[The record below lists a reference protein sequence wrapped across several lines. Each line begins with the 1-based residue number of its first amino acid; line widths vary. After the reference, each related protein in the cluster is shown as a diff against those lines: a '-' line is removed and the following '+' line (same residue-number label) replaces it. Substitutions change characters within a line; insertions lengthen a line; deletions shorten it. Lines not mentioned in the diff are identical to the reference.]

1 MIDYIQLFKDRNL
14 FNQCTNEIE
23 LNNLLNKKK
32 IIFYIGFDATADALH
47 AGSLVQLRA
56 IKTLIKHGHQAIVLL
71 GGGTTKIGDPS
82 GKDASRQI
90 LTYETIQKNIENFK
104 RIFEHYFRDFKENIK
119 FINNDQWLDK
129 LNYIELLR
137 DLGSQVSINRMLT
150 FESVKERLKREQSL
164 SFLEF
169 NYMILQSYD
178 FLHLNK
184 HENCELQIGGSDQW
198 GNIVLGMEIISKI
211 NKKDAFGLTTPL
223 LTTSTGKKM
232 GKTEQGAV
240 WIDQNKYSSYDFYQ
254 YWRNVDDND
263 VEKLLLIFSDL
274 DKEEIK
280 ILIKEDINNAKKKL
294 AYLVTTDCHSE
305 SSAQEAEEK
314 ARSIFENNSFDNIDE
329 INFKIDSKLID
340 TLTSNSTVSSK
351 SEAKRLIE
359 GGGIKIDDDQI
370 NDINLTIDKSY
381 NGKILKIG
389 KKNILKLS
397 LSNQY
402 IFYSIIN
409 KI

>member
-1 MIDYIQLFKDRNL
+1 MFDYIQLFKDRHL
-14 FNQCTNEIE
+14 FNQCTNEAE

-32 IIFYIGFDATADALH
+32 ITFYIGFDATADALH

-56 IKTLIKHGHQAIVLL
+56 IKTLIKQDHKAIVLL

-82 GKDASRQI
+82 GKDSARKI
-90 LTYETIQKNIENFK
+90 LTYKEIQNNIDNFK
-104 RIFEHYFRDFKENIK
+104 RIFEHYFRDYKDNIS
-119 FINNDQWLDK
+119 FINNDEWLSN

-137 DLGSQVSINRMLT
+137 DVGSHVSINRMLT

-178 FLHLNK
+178 FLYLNK
-184 HENCELQIGGSDQW
+184 HKNCELQIGGSDQW
-198 GNIVLGMEIISKI
+198 GNIILGMEVISKI
-211 NKKDAFGLTTPL
+211 NKNDAFGLTTPL

-240 WIDQNKYSSYDFYQ
+240 WIDQNKFSSYDFYQ
-254 YWRNVDDND
+254 YWRNVDDSD

-280 ILIKEDINNAKKKL
+280 KLISDDINKAKKNL

-305 SSAQEAEEK
+305 ESAKQAEEK
-314 ARSIFENNSFDNIDE
+314 AISIFEKNMSDNIDE
-329 INFKIDSKLID
+329 IDFDINSQIKIFEAITSKNL
-340 TLTSNSTVSSK
+340 VSSK

-359 GGGIKIDDDQI
+359 GGGIKLGDNQI
-370 NDINLTIDKSY
+370 KDINQTINQKD
-381 NGKILKIG
+381 NGKVLKIG
-389 KKNILKLS
+389 KKKIFKLKF
-397 LSNQY
+397 N
-402 IFYSIIN
+402 
-409 KI
+409 

>member
-1 MIDYIQLFKDRNL
+1 MFDYIQLFKDRHL
-14 FNQCTNEIE
+14 FNQCTNEAE

-32 IIFYIGFDATADALH
+32 ITFYIVFDATADALH

-56 IKTLIKHGHQAIVLL
+56 IKTLIKQDHKAIVLL

-82 GKDASRQI
+82 GKDSARKI
-90 LTYETIQKNIENFK
+90 LTYKEIQNNIDNFK
-104 RIFEHYFRDFKENIK
+104 RIFEHYFRDYKDNIS
-119 FINNDQWLDK
+119 FINNDEWLSN

-137 DLGSQVSINRMLT
+137 DVGSHVSINRMLT

-184 HENCELQIGGSDQW
+184 HQNCELQIGGSDQW
-198 GNIVLGMEIISKI
+198 GNIILGIEVISKI
-211 NKKDAFGLTTPL
+211 NKNDAFGLTTPL

-240 WIDQNKYSSYDFYQ
+240 WIDQNKFSSYDFYQ
-254 YWRNVDDND
+254 YWRNVDDSD

-280 ILIKEDINNAKKKL
+280 KLISDDINKAKKNL

-305 SSAQEAEEK
+305 ESAKQAEEK
-314 ARSIFENNSFDNIDE
+314 AISIFEKNIPDNIDE
-329 INFKIDSKLID
+329 IDFDINSQIKIFEAITSKNL
-340 TLTSNSTVSSK
+340 VSSK

-359 GGGIKIDDDQI
+359 GGGIKLGDDQI
-370 NDINLTIDKSY
+370 KDINQTINQKD

-389 KKNILKLS
+389 KKKIFKLKF
-397 LSNQY
+397 N
-402 IFYSIIN
+402 
-409 KI
+409 

>member
-1 MIDYIQLFKDRNL
+1 MFDYIQLFKDRHL
-14 FNQCTNEIE
+14 FNQCTNEAE

-32 IIFYIGFDATADALH
+32 ITFYIGFDATADALH

-56 IKTLIKHGHQAIVLL
+56 IKTLIKQDHKAIVLL

-82 GKDASRQI
+82 GKDSARKI
-90 LTYETIQKNIENFK
+90 LTYKEIQNNIDNFK
-104 RIFEHYFRDFKENIK
+104 RIFEHYFRDYKDNIS
-119 FINNDQWLDK
+119 FINNDEWLSN

-137 DLGSQVSINRMLT
+137 DVGSHVSINRMLT

-178 FLHLNK
+178 FLYLNK
-184 HENCELQIGGSDQW
+184 HKNCELQIGGSDQW
-198 GNIVLGMEIISKI
+198 GNIILGMEVISKI
-211 NKKDAFGLTTPL
+211 NKNDAFGLTTPL

-240 WIDQNKYSSYDFYQ
+240 WIDQNKFSSYDFYQ
-254 YWRNVDDND
+254 YWRNVDDSD

-280 ILIKEDINNAKKKL
+280 KLISDDINKAKKNL

-305 SSAQEAEEK
+305 ESAKQAEEK
-314 ARSIFENNSFDNIDE
+314 AISIFEKNMSDNIDE
-329 INFKIDSKLID
+329 IDFDINSQIKIFEAITSKNL
-340 TLTSNSTVSSK
+340 VSSK

-359 GGGIKIDDDQI
+359 GGGIKLGDNQI
-370 NDINLTIDKSY
+370 KDINQTINQKD

-389 KKNILKLS
+389 KKKIFKLKF
-397 LSNQY
+397 N
-402 IFYSIIN
+402 
-409 KI
+409 

>member
-198 GNIVLGMEIISKI
+198 VNIVLGMEIISKI

-314 ARSIFENNSFDNIDE
+314 ARSIFENNSYDNIDE

-359 GGGIKIDDDQI
+359 GGGMKIDDDQI

-381 NGKILKIG
+381 NEKILKIG
-389 KKNILKLS
+389 KKK
-397 LSNQY
+397 Y
-402 IFYSIIN
+402 FKIIV
-409 KI
+409 K

>member
-1 MIDYIQLFKDRNL
+1 MVDYIQLFKDRHL
-14 FNQCTNEIE
+14 FNQCTNESD

-32 IIFYIGFDATADALH
+32 IVFYIGFDATADALH

-56 IKTLIKHGHQAIVLL
+56 IKTLVKHGHKAIVLL

-82 GKDASRQI
+82 GKDTSRKI
-90 LTYETIQKNIENFK
+90 LTYKEIQTNIDNFK
-104 RIFEHYFRDFKENIK
+104 KIFEHYFRDYKKNIT
-119 FINNDQWLDK
+119 FINNDEWLNQ

-137 DLGSQVSINRMLT
+137 DLGSFVSINRMLT

-184 HENCELQIGGSDQW
+184 KYECDLQIGGSDQW

-211 NKKDAFGLTTPL
+211 NKKNAFGLTTPL
-223 LTTSTGKKM
+223 LTTSSGKKM

-240 WIDQNKYSSYDFYQ
+240 WIDQNKFSSYDFYQ

-280 ILIKEDINNAKKKL
+280 KIVLEDINKAKKNL

-305 SSAQEAEEK
+305 ESAKQAEEK
-314 ARSIFENNSFDNIDE
+314 AISIFEKNMSDNIDE
-329 INFKIDSKLID
+329 IDFDIKSQIKIFEAITSKNL
-340 TLTSNSTVSSK
+340 VSSK

-359 GGGIKIDDDQI
+359 GGGIKLGNDQI
-370 NDINLTIDKSY
+370 KDINHTLTQKD

-389 KKNILKLS
+389 KKKLFKLKF
-397 LSNQY
+397 N
-402 IFYSIIN
+402 
-409 KI
+409 

>member
-1 MIDYIQLFKDRNL
+1 MIDYIQLLKDRNL

-359 GGGIKIDDDQI
+359 GGGIKIDEDQI

-381 NGKILKIG
+381 NEKILKIG
-389 KKNILKLS
+389 KKK
-397 LSNQY
+397 Y
-402 IFYSIIN
+402 FKIIV
-409 KI
+409 K

>member
-119 FINNDQWLDK
+119 FINNDLWLDK

-314 ARSIFENNSFDNIDE
+314 ARSIFENNSYDNIDE

-389 KKNILKLS
+389 KKK
-397 LSNQY
+397 Y
-402 IFYSIIN
+402 FKIIV
-409 KI
+409 K

>member
-1 MIDYIQLFKDRNL
+1 MIDYIQLFKDRHL
-14 FNQCTNEIE
+14 FNQSTNENE
-23 LNNLLNKKK
+23 LNTLLNKRK

-47 AGSLVQLRA
+47 VGSLVQLRA
-56 IKTLIKHGHQAIVLL
+56 IKILIKHGHQAIVLL
-71 GGGTTKIGDPS
+71 GGGTTKVGDPS
-82 GKDASRQI
+82 GKDTARQI
-90 LTYETIQKNIENFK
+90 LSYENIQENIDNFK
-104 RIFEHYFRDFKENIK
+104 RIFEHYFRDYKENIK

-137 DLGSQVSINRMLT
+137 DVGSHVSINRMLT

-178 FLHLNK
+178 FLYLNK
-184 HENCELQIGGSDQW
+184 NEKCDLQIGGSDQW

-211 NKKDAFGLTTPL
+211 NKKNAFGLTTPL

-274 DKEEIK
+274 NIEEIK
-280 ILIKEDINNAKKKL
+280 MLIKQDINNAKKKL

-305 SSAQEAEEK
+305 NSAKKAEEK
-314 ARSIFENNSFDNIDE
+314 AKSIFENNTFDKIDE
-329 INFKIDSKLID
+329 IIFKVDLKLID
-340 TLTSNSTVSSK
+340 TLTLNNIIESR

-359 GGGIKIDDDQI
+359 GGGIKIEDNPIKDT
-370 NDINLTIDKSY
+370 NLIIDKSY
-381 NGKILKIG
+381 DKKILKIG
-389 KKNILKLS
+389 KKK
-397 LSNQY
+397 Y
-402 IFYSIIN
+402 FKII
-409 KI
+409 IS

>member
-1 MIDYIQLFKDRNL
+1 MFDYIQLFKDRHL
-14 FNQCTNEIE
+14 FNQCTNEAE

-32 IIFYIGFDATADALH
+32 ITFYIGFDATADALH

-56 IKTLIKHGHQAIVLL
+56 IKTLIKQDHKAIVLL

-82 GKDASRQI
+82 GKDSARKI
-90 LTYETIQKNIENFK
+90 LTYKEIQNNIDNFK
-104 RIFEHYFRDFKENIK
+104 RIFEHYFRDHKENIS
-119 FINNDQWLDK
+119 FINNDEWLSN

-137 DLGSQVSINRMLT
+137 DVGSHVSINRMLT

-178 FLHLNK
+178 FLYLNK
-184 HENCELQIGGSDQW
+184 NKNCELQIGGSDQW
-198 GNIVLGMEIISKI
+198 GNIILGMEVISKI
-211 NKKDAFGLTTPL
+211 NKNDAFGLTTPL

-240 WIDQNKYSSYDFYQ
+240 WIDQNKFSSYDFYQ
-254 YWRNVDDND
+254 YWRNVDDSD

-280 ILIKEDINNAKKKL
+280 KLISDDINKAKKNL

-305 SSAQEAEEK
+305 ESAKQAEEK
-314 ARSIFENNSFDNIDE
+314 AISIFEKNMSDNIDE
-329 INFKIDSKLID
+329 IDFDINSQIKIFEAITSKNL
-340 TLTSNSTVSSK
+340 VSSK

-359 GGGIKIDDDQI
+359 GGGIKLGDDQI
-370 NDINLTIDKSY
+370 KDINQTINQKD

-389 KKNILKLS
+389 KKKLFKLKF
-397 LSNQY
+397 N
-402 IFYSIIN
+402 
-409 KI
+409 

>member
-1 MIDYIQLFKDRNL
+1 MFDYIQLFKDRHL
-14 FNQCTNEIE
+14 FNQCTNEAE

-32 IIFYIGFDATADALH
+32 ITFYIGFDATADALH

-56 IKTLIKHGHQAIVLL
+56 IKTLIKQDHKAIVLL

-82 GKDASRQI
+82 GKDSARKI
-90 LTYETIQKNIENFK
+90 LTYKEIQNNIDNFK
-104 RIFEHYFRDFKENIK
+104 RIFEHYFRDHKDNIS
-119 FINNDQWLDK
+119 FINNDEWLSN

-137 DLGSQVSINRMLT
+137 DVGSHVSINRMLT

-178 FLHLNK
+178 FLYLNK
-184 HENCELQIGGSDQW
+184 HKNCELQIGGSDQW
-198 GNIVLGMEIISKI
+198 GNIILGMEVISKI
-211 NKKDAFGLTTPL
+211 NKNDAFGLTTPL

-240 WIDQNKYSSYDFYQ
+240 WIDQNKFSSYDFYQ
-254 YWRNVDDND
+254 YWRNVDDSD

-280 ILIKEDINNAKKKL
+280 KLISDDINKAKKNL

-305 SSAQEAEEK
+305 ESAKQAEEK
-314 ARSIFENNSFDNIDE
+314 AISIFEKNMSDNIDE
-329 INFKIDSKLID
+329 IDFDINSQIKIFEAITSKNL
-340 TLTSNSTVSSK
+340 VSSK

-359 GGGIKIDDDQI
+359 GGGIKLGDDQI
-370 NDINLTIDKSY
+370 KDINQTINQKD

-389 KKNILKLS
+389 KKKLFKLKF
-397 LSNQY
+397 N
-402 IFYSIIN
+402 
-409 KI
+409 

>member
-1 MIDYIQLFKDRNL
+1 MFDYIQLFKDRHL
-14 FNQCTNEIE
+14 FNQCTNEAE

-32 IIFYIGFDATADALH
+32 ITFYIGFDATADALH

-56 IKTLIKHGHQAIVLL
+56 IKTLIKQDHKAIVLL

-82 GKDASRQI
+82 GKDSARKI
-90 LTYETIQKNIENFK
+90 LTYKEIQNNIDNFK
-104 RIFEHYFRDFKENIK
+104 RIFEHYFRDYKDNIS
-119 FINNDQWLDK
+119 FINNDEWLSN

-137 DLGSQVSINRMLT
+137 DVGSHVSINRMLT

-184 HENCELQIGGSDQW
+184 HHNCELQIGGSDQW
-198 GNIVLGMEIISKI
+198 GNIILGMEVISKI
-211 NKKDAFGLTTPL
+211 NKNDAFGLTTPL

-240 WIDQNKYSSYDFYQ
+240 WIDQNKFSSYDFYQ
-254 YWRNVDDND
+254 YWRNVDDSD

-274 DKEEIK
+274 DKDEIK
-280 ILIKEDINNAKKKL
+280 KLISEDINKAKKNL

-305 SSAQEAEEK
+305 ESAKQAEEK
-314 ARSIFENNSFDNIDE
+314 AISIFEKNMPDNIDE
-329 INFKIDSKLID
+329 IDFDINSQIKIFEAITSKNL
-340 TLTSNSTVSSK
+340 VSSK

-359 GGGIKIDDDQI
+359 GGGIKLGDDQI
-370 NDINLTIDKSY
+370 KDINQTINQKD

-389 KKNILKLS
+389 KKKLFKLKF
-397 LSNQY
+397 N
-402 IFYSIIN
+402 
-409 KI
+409 

>member
-1 MIDYIQLFKDRNL
+1 MFDYIQLFKDRHL
-14 FNQCTNEIE
+14 FNQCTNEAE

-32 IIFYIGFDATADALH
+32 ITFYIGFDATADALH
-47 AGSLVQLRA
+47 DGSLVQLRA
-56 IKTLIKHGHQAIVLL
+56 IKTLIKQDHKAIVLL

-82 GKDASRQI
+82 GKDSARKI
-90 LTYETIQKNIENFK
+90 LTYKEIQNNIDNFK
-104 RIFEHYFRDFKENIK
+104 RIFEHYFRDYKENIS
-119 FINNDQWLDK
+119 FINNDEWLSN

-137 DLGSQVSINRMLT
+137 DVGSHVSINRMLT

-178 FLHLNK
+178 FLYLNK
-184 HENCELQIGGSDQW
+184 HQNCELQIGGSDQW
-198 GNIVLGMEIISKI
+198 GNIILGMEVISKI
-211 NKKDAFGLTTPL
+211 NKNDAFGLTTPL

-240 WIDQNKYSSYDFYQ
+240 WIDQNKFSSYDFYQ
-254 YWRNVDDND
+254 YWRNVDDSD

-280 ILIKEDINNAKKKL
+280 KLISDDINKAKKNL

-305 SSAQEAEEK
+305 ESAKQAEEK
-314 ARSIFENNSFDNIDE
+314 AISIFEKNMSDNIDE
-329 INFKIDSKLID
+329 IDFDINSQIKIFEAITSKNL
-340 TLTSNSTVSSK
+340 VSSK

-359 GGGIKIDDDQI
+359 GGGIKLGDDQI
-370 NDINLTIDKSY
+370 KDINQTINQKD

-389 KKNILKLS
+389 KKKLFKLKF
-397 LSNQY
+397 N
-402 IFYSIIN
+402 
-409 KI
+409 

>member
-1 MIDYIQLFKDRNL
+1 MFDYIQLFKDRHL
-14 FNQCTNEIE
+14 FNQCTNEAE

-32 IIFYIGFDATADALH
+32 ITFYIGFDATADALH

-56 IKTLIKHGHQAIVLL
+56 IKTLIKQDHKAIVLL

-82 GKDASRQI
+82 GKDSARKI
-90 LTYETIQKNIENFK
+90 LTYKEIQNNIDNFK
-104 RIFEHYFRDFKENIK
+104 RIFEHYFRDHKENIS
-119 FINNDQWLDK
+119 FINNDEWLSN

-137 DLGSQVSINRMLT
+137 DVGSHVSINRMLT

-178 FLHLNK
+178 FLYLNK
-184 HENCELQIGGSDQW
+184 HKNCELQIGGSDQW
-198 GNIVLGMEIISKI
+198 GNIILGMEVISKI
-211 NKKDAFGLTTPL
+211 NKNDAFGLTTPL

-240 WIDQNKYSSYDFYQ
+240 WIDQNKFSSYDFYQ
-254 YWRNVDDND
+254 YWRNVDDSD

-274 DKEEIK
+274 DKEENK
-280 ILIKEDINNAKKKL
+280 KLISVDINKAKKNL

-305 SSAQEAEEK
+305 ESAKQAEEK
-314 ARSIFENNSFDNIDE
+314 AISIFEKNMSDNIDE
-329 INFKIDSKLID
+329 IDFDINSQIKIFEAITSKNL
-340 TLTSNSTVSSK
+340 VSSK

-359 GGGIKIDDDQI
+359 GGGIKLGDDQI
-370 NDINLTIDKSY
+370 KDINQTINQKD

-389 KKNILKLS
+389 KKKLFKLKF
-397 LSNQY
+397 N
-402 IFYSIIN
+402 
-409 KI
+409 

>member
-104 RIFEHYFRDFKENIK
+104 RIFEHYFRDFNESIK

-314 ARSIFENNSFDNIDE
+314 ARSIFENNSYDNIDE

-389 KKNILKLS
+389 KKK
-397 LSNQY
+397 Y
-402 IFYSIIN
+402 FKIIV
-409 KI
+409 K

>member
-56 IKTLIKHGHQAIVLL
+56 IKTLIRHGHQAIVLL

-314 ARSIFENNSFDNIDE
+314 ARSIFENNSYDNIDE

-340 TLTSNSTVSSK
+340 TLTSNSLVSSK

-389 KKNILKLS
+389 KKK
-397 LSNQY
+397 Y
-402 IFYSIIN
+402 FKIIV
-409 KI
+409 K

>member
-305 SSAQEAEEK
+305 GSAQEAEEK
-314 ARSIFENNSFDNIDE
+314 ARSIFENNSYDNIDE

-359 GGGIKIDDDQI
+359 GGGMKIDDDQI
-370 NDINLTIDKSY
+370 NDINLTIDKSH
-381 NGKILKIG
+381 NEKILKIG
-389 KKNILKLS
+389 KKK
-397 LSNQY
+397 Y
-402 IFYSIIN
+402 FKIIV
-409 KI
+409 K

>member
-90 LTYETIQKNIENFK
+90 LTYETIEKNIENFK

-294 AYLVTTDCHSE
+294 AYFVTTDCHSE

-314 ARSIFENNSFDNIDE
+314 ARSIFENNSYDNIDE

-359 GGGIKIDDDQI
+359 GGGIKIDEDQI

-381 NGKILKIG
+381 NEKILKIG
-389 KKNILKLS
+389 KKK
-397 LSNQY
+397 Y
-402 IFYSIIN
+402 FKIIV
-409 KI
+409 K

>member
-184 HENCELQIGGSDQW
+184 NENCELQIGGSDQW

-223 LTTSTGKKM
+223 LTTSSGKKM

-280 ILIKEDINNAKKKL
+280 MLIKEDINNAKKKL

-314 ARSIFENNSFDNIDE
+314 ARSIFENNSYDNIDE

-359 GGGIKIDDDQI
+359 GGGMKIDDDQI

-381 NGKILKIG
+381 NEKILKIG
-389 KKNILKLS
+389 KKK
-397 LSNQY
+397 Y
-402 IFYSIIN
+402 FKIIV
-409 KI
+409 K

>member
-1 MIDYIQLFKDRNL
+1 MVDYIQLFKDRHL
-14 FNQCTNEIE
+14 FNQCTNESD

-32 IIFYIGFDATADALH
+32 IVFYIGFDATADALH

-56 IKTLIKHGHQAIVLL
+56 IKTLVKHGHKAIVLL

-82 GKDASRQI
+82 GKDTSRKI
-90 LTYETIQKNIENFK
+90 LTYKEIQTNIDNFK
-104 RIFEHYFRDFKENIK
+104 KIFEHYFRDYKKNIT
-119 FINNDQWLDK
+119 FINNDEWLSQ

-137 DLGSQVSINRMLT
+137 DLGSFVSINRMLT

-184 HENCELQIGGSDQW
+184 KYECDLQIGGSDQW

-211 NKKDAFGLTTPL
+211 NKKNAFGLTTPL
-223 LTTSTGKKM
+223 LTTSSGKKM

-240 WIDQNKYSSYDFYQ
+240 WIDQNKFSSYDFYQ

-280 ILIKEDINNAKKKL
+280 KKVLEDINKAKKNL

-305 SSAQEAEEK
+305 ESAKQAEEK
-314 ARSIFENNSFDNIDE
+314 AISIFEKNMSDNIDE
-329 INFKIDSKLID
+329 IDFDINSQIKIFEAITSKNL
-340 TLTSNSTVSSK
+340 VSSK

-359 GGGIKIDDDQI
+359 GGGIKLGDDQI
-370 NDINLTIDKSY
+370 KDINQTINQKD

-389 KKNILKLS
+389 KKKLFKLKF
-397 LSNQY
+397 N
-402 IFYSIIN
+402 
-409 KI
+409 

>member
-1 MIDYIQLFKDRNL
+1 MFDYIQLFKDRHL
-14 FNQCTNEIE
+14 FNQCTNEAE

-32 IIFYIGFDATADALH
+32 ITFYIGFDATADALH

-56 IKTLIKHGHQAIVLL
+56 IKTLIKQDHKAIVLL

-82 GKDASRQI
+82 GKDSARKI
-90 LTYETIQKNIENFK
+90 LTYKEIQNNIDNFK
-104 RIFEHYFRDFKENIK
+104 RIFEHYFRDHKENIS
-119 FINNDQWLDK
+119 FINNDEWLSN

-137 DLGSQVSINRMLT
+137 DVGSHVSINRMLT

-178 FLHLNK
+178 FLYLNK
-184 HENCELQIGGSDQW
+184 HKNCELQIGGSDQW
-198 GNIVLGMEIISKI
+198 GNIILGMEVISKI
-211 NKKDAFGLTTPL
+211 NKNDAFGLTTPL

-240 WIDQNKYSSYDFYQ
+240 WIDQNKFSSYDFYQ
-254 YWRNVDDND
+254 YWRNVDDSD

-274 DKEEIK
+274 DKDEIK
-280 ILIKEDINNAKKKL
+280 KLISEDINKAKKNL

-305 SSAQEAEEK
+305 ESAKQAEEK
-314 ARSIFENNSFDNIDE
+314 AISIFEKNMPDNIDE
-329 INFKIDSKLID
+329 IDFDINSQIKIFEAITSKNL
-340 TLTSNSTVSSK
+340 VSSK

-359 GGGIKIDDDQI
+359 GGGIKLGDDQI
-370 NDINLTIDKSY
+370 KDINQTINQKD

-389 KKNILKLS
+389 KKKLFKLKF
-397 LSNQY
+397 N
-402 IFYSIIN
+402 
-409 KI
+409 

>member
-1 MIDYIQLFKDRNL
+1 MFDYIQLFKDRHL
-14 FNQCTNEIE
+14 FNQCTNEAE

-32 IIFYIGFDATADALH
+32 ITFYIGFDATADALH

-56 IKTLIKHGHQAIVLL
+56 IKTLIKQDHKAIVLL

-82 GKDASRQI
+82 GKDSARKI
-90 LTYETIQKNIENFK
+90 LTYKEIQNNIDNFK
-104 RIFEHYFRDFKENIK
+104 RIFEHYFRDHKENIS
-119 FINNDQWLDK
+119 FINNDEWLSN

-137 DLGSQVSINRMLT
+137 DVGSHVSINRMLT

-178 FLHLNK
+178 FLYLNK
-184 HENCELQIGGSDQW
+184 HKNCELQIGGSDQW
-198 GNIVLGMEIISKI
+198 GNIILGMEVKSKI
-211 NKKDAFGLTTPL
+211 NKNDDFGLTTPL

-240 WIDQNKYSSYDFYQ
+240 WIDQNKFSSYDFYQ
-254 YWRNVDDND
+254 YWRNVDDSD

-280 ILIKEDINNAKKKL
+280 KLISDDINKAKKNL

-305 SSAQEAEEK
+305 ESAKQAEEK
-314 ARSIFENNSFDNIDE
+314 AISIFEKNMSDNIDE
-329 INFKIDSKLID
+329 IDFDINSQIKIFEAITSKNL
-340 TLTSNSTVSSK
+340 VSSK

-359 GGGIKIDDDQI
+359 GGGIKLGDDQI
-370 NDINLTIDKSY
+370 KDINQTINQKD

-389 KKNILKLS
+389 KKKLFKLKF
-397 LSNQY
+397 N
-402 IFYSIIN
+402 
-409 KI
+409 

>member
-137 DLGSQVSINRMLT
+137 ELGSQVSINRMLT

-223 LTTSTGKKM
+223 LTTSAGKKM

-314 ARSIFENNSFDNIDE
+314 ARSIFENNSYDNIDE

-381 NGKILKIG
+381 NEKILKIG
-389 KKNILKLS
+389 KKK
-397 LSNQY
+397 Y
-402 IFYSIIN
+402 FKIIV
-409 KI
+409 K

>member
-1 MIDYIQLFKDRNL
+1 MFDYIQLFKDRHL
-14 FNQCTNEIE
+14 FNQCTNEAE

-32 IIFYIGFDATADALH
+32 ITFYIGFDATADALH

-56 IKTLIKHGHQAIVLL
+56 IKTLIKQDHKAIVLL

-82 GKDASRQI
+82 GKDSARKI
-90 LTYETIQKNIENFK
+90 LTYKEIQNNIDNFK
-104 RIFEHYFRDFKENIK
+104 RIFEHYFRDHKENIS
-119 FINNDQWLDK
+119 FINNDEWLSN

-137 DLGSQVSINRMLT
+137 DVGSHVSINRMLT

-178 FLHLNK
+178 FLYLNK
-184 HENCELQIGGSDQW
+184 HKNCELQIGGSDQW
-198 GNIVLGMEIISKI
+198 GNIILGMEVISKI
-211 NKKDAFGLTTPL
+211 NKNDAFGLTTPL

-240 WIDQNKYSSYDFYQ
+240 WIDQNKFSSYDFYQ
-254 YWRNVDDND
+254 YWRNVDDSD

-280 ILIKEDINNAKKKL
+280 KLIADDINKAKKNL

-305 SSAQEAEEK
+305 ESAKQAEEK
-314 ARSIFENNSFDNIDE
+314 AISIFEKNMSDNIDE
-329 INFKIDSKLID
+329 IDFDINSQIKIFEAITSKNL
-340 TLTSNSTVSSK
+340 VSSK

-359 GGGIKIDDDQI
+359 GGGIKLGDDQI
-370 NDINLTIDKSY
+370 KDINQTINQKD

-389 KKNILKLS
+389 KKKLFKLKF
-397 LSNQY
+397 N
-402 IFYSIIN
+402 
-409 KI
+409 

>member
-1 MIDYIQLFKDRNL
+1 MFDYIQLFKDRHL
-14 FNQCTNEIE
+14 FNQCTNEAE

-32 IIFYIGFDATADALH
+32 ITFYIGFDATADALH

-56 IKTLIKHGHQAIVLL
+56 IKTLIKQDHKAIVLL

-82 GKDASRQI
+82 GKDSARKI
-90 LTYETIQKNIENFK
+90 LTYKEIQNNIDNFK
-104 RIFEHYFRDFKENIK
+104 RIFEHYFRDHKENIS
-119 FINNDQWLDK
+119 FINNDEWLSN

-137 DLGSQVSINRMLT
+137 DVGSHVSINRMLT

-178 FLHLNK
+178 FLYLNK
-184 HENCELQIGGSDQW
+184 HQNCELQIGGSDQW
-198 GNIVLGMEIISKI
+198 GNIILGMEVISKI
-211 NKKDAFGLTTPL
+211 NKNDAFGLTTPL

-240 WIDQNKYSSYDFYQ
+240 WIDQNKFSSYDFYQ
-254 YWRNVDDND
+254 YWRNVDDSD

-280 ILIKEDINNAKKKL
+280 KLISEDINKAKKNL

-305 SSAQEAEEK
+305 ESAKQAEEK
-314 ARSIFENNSFDNIDE
+314 AISIFEKNMSDNIDE
-329 INFKIDSKLID
+329 IDFDINSQIKIFEAITSKNL
-340 TLTSNSTVSSK
+340 VSSK

-359 GGGIKIDDDQI
+359 GGGIKLGDDQI
-370 NDINLTIDKSY
+370 KDINQTINQKD

-389 KKNILKLS
+389 KKKLFKLKF
-397 LSNQY
+397 N
-402 IFYSIIN
+402 
-409 KI
+409 

>member
-314 ARSIFENNSFDNIDE
+314 ARSIFENNSYDNIDE

-340 TLTSNSTVSSK
+340 TLTSNSSVSSK

-389 KKNILKLS
+389 KKK
-397 LSNQY
+397 Y
-402 IFYSIIN
+402 FKIIV
-409 KI
+409 K